1 MNADEEHLP
10 KDSIIAPPDI
20 EEAPREE
27 LIIPATPH
35 EDLDEDDDSFNE
47 FRTPGET
54 LDLLDLHPAR
64 GAGRS
69 MPGAGALSSA
79 VGPGF
84 RPIPWWVIAGSA
96 LLLAW
101 AGLYLGTYS
110 GGFQGDVFNEEANYK
125 PAGPSGP
132 VDPKAASI
140 ALGKKIFT
148 VNCVQCHQSSGLG
161 QPGQYPPLVG
171 SEWVLGPAPR
181 RLTQIVLHGIQG
193 TIHVEG
199 KEFNNAMPTWA
210 ALSDKELAGVL
221 SYVRGELG
229 GNSAPPITEQEMTDA
244 RKLTASRA
252 DPWSEAELLQI
263 PTGPLPGDAAAP
275 APAAAPGSAPA
286 AGPPQVPAGSNPP
299 SVGPQT
305 KPPAAP
311 LGEGPYTPPP
321 AASAAAPSA

>member
-1 MNADEEHLP
+1 MNADENQFP
-10 KDSIIAPPDI
+10 KDSIIAPPDH
-20 EEAPREE
+20 EEAPREQ
-27 LIIPATPH
+27 LIVPATPH
-35 EDLDEDDDSFNE
+35 DDLDEDDDSFNE

-54 LDLLDLHPAR
+54 LDLLHLHQTR
-64 GAGRS
+64 GAAS
-69 MPGAGALSSA
+69 LPPVAGAPA
-79 VGPGF
+79 PAANPGF
-84 RPIPWWVIAGSA
+84 RPVPWWALAGSA

-140 ALGKKIFT
+140 ALGKKVFT

-161 QPGQYPPLVG
+161 QAGQYPPLVG

-181 RLTQIVLHGIQG
+181 RLTQILLHGIQG
-193 TIHVEG
+193 TIHVKG
-199 KEFNNAMPTWA
+199 NVYNNAMPTWF
-210 ALSDKELAGVL
+210 ALSDKEIAGVL

-229 GNSAPPITEQEMTDA
+229 GNNAGPITEQEMADA
-244 RKLTASRA
+244 RKLTASRT

-263 PTGPLPGDAAAP
+263 PAGPLPGDAAAP
-275 APAAAPGSAPA
+275 APGAPA
-286 AGPPQVPAGSNPP
+286 AGAPPAPAGSNPP
-299 SVGPQT
+299 SVGPQD

-311 LGEGPYTPPP
+311 LGQGPSTAP
-321 AASAAAPSA
+321 ATAPSA